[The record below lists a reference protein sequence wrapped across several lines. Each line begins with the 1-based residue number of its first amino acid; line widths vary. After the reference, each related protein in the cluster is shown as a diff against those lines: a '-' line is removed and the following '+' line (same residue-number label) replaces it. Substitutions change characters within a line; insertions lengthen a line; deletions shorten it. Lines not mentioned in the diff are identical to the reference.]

1 MSFQALSLISLKESS
16 VFFLYFANMPPT
28 SETGD
33 SITLLLSSISIEI
46 ILLFKISLTF
56 FGRTI
61 CPFRSNG

>member
-1 MSFQALSLISLKESS
+1 
-16 VFFLYFANMPPT
+16 MPPT